1 MTVQL
6 VILVTYLV
14 VLMGIGVA
22 GFRRSKLTEEDY
34 YLAGRSQGLAATALT
49 IMATM
54 FSAAAILGLPGAAYK
69 DGVAFLFFALNLP
82 LTGCLVY
89 VLGSKIR
96 KLGAERGYVT
106 PADLVA
112 DHYGGSHFVRLM
124 VALCGFLFVVP
135 NIVMQI
141 KGGGYLAKTVFATD
155 GNAED
160 IFDTGAMLM
169 TAVTV
174 GYVLLGGMR
183 SVAWSDV
190 IQGTLMILGI
200 FVTCVATVSAMGGI
214 SGYLEKVSALP
225 AEALSVPGVSNSYP
239 PFKLMTLA
247 LFAGAASLVQP
258 GQWIRF
264 YAARSRATLR
274 RSALVFSVVLP
285 LALMASML
293 VGLGGRALYPPQ
305 VVDGELAAHAAIG
318 SNDRV
323 VLQLMEDHIPEL
335 LGGFGVVVLSLITVG
350 VVAATMSTADSN
362 LHALAAVITRDVYD
376 RFVRPQASERERAW
390 VGRAVIVVVALLA
403 LWLVRHGNA
412 DPDFKPV
419 KMIADLMFVAMAFS
433 AQLLPA
439 TVDVL
444 WLKRGSAA
452 GAAWGMAAGLATV
465 FCFTPFVAWDGGR
478 DISRNLDVGFVGM
491 VINVAVFVAVTRLRP
506 APGRGPAPPPA
517 PPSSRQPPQG

>member
-6 VILVTYLV
+6 VTLILYLL
-14 VLMGIGVA
+14 VLVGIGLV
-22 GFRRSKLTEEDY
+22 GFLRSRLTEEDY
-34 YLAGRSQGLAATALT
+34 YLAGRSQGLVPTALT

-82 LTGCLVY
+82 LTGCVVY
-89 VLGSKIR
+89 VLGSRIR
-96 KLGAERGYVT
+96 KLGAEHGYVT

-135 NIVMQI
+135 YIVMQI
-141 KGGGYLAKTVFATD
+141 KGGGYLAKTVFATE
-155 GNAED
+155 GNAQEV
-160 IFDTGAMLM
+160 FDTGALLM
-169 TAVTV
+169 TVVTV

-183 SVAWSDV
+183 SVAWTDV
-190 IQGTLMILGI
+190 VQGTLMLVGI
-200 FVTCVATVSAMGGI
+200 FITCIATVSAMGGI

-225 AEALSVPGVSNSYP
+225 PEALSVPGVSNNYP

-293 VGLGGRALYPPQ
+293 VGLGGRALYPPE
-305 VVDGELAAHAAIG
+305 VANGEVTAHATIE

-403 LWLVRHGNA
+403 LWLVHHGNA

-452 GAAWGMAAGLATV
+452 GAAWGMTAGLATV
-465 FCFTPFVAWDGGR
+465 FCFTPFVAWEAGDE
-478 DISRNLDVGFVGM
+478 ISKNLDVGFVGL
-491 VINVAVFVAVTRLRP
+491 VVNVAVFAAVTLLRRSP
-506 APGRGPAPPPA
+506 RRGPAPPPA
-517 PPSSRQPPQG
+517 TASSRPPPRA

>member
-6 VILVTYLV
+6 VTLV
-14 VLMGIGVA
+14 VYLAVLIGIGIV
-22 GFRRSKLTEEDY
+22 GFRRARLTEEDY
-34 YLAGRSQGLAATALT
+34 YLAARNQGLLTTALT

-82 LTGCLVY
+82 FTGCVVY
-89 VLGSKIR
+89 VLGSRIR
-96 KLGAERGYVT
+96 KLGAERGFVT

-124 VALCGFLFVVP
+124 VALCGAMFVVP
-135 NIVMQI
+135 YIVMQI
-141 KGGGYLAKTVFATD
+141 KGGALLAQTVFAGEREASELYD
-155 GNAED
+155 L
-160 IFDTGAMLM
+160 GALLM
-169 TAVTV
+169 TFVTV

-190 IQGTLMILGI
+190 VQGILMIAGI
-200 FVTCVATVSAMGGI
+200 VITCVATVAAMGGI

-225 AEALSVPGVSNSYP
+225 PEALSVPGVSNAFP

-264 YAARSRATLR
+264 YAARSQATLR
-274 RSALVFSVVLP
+274 RAGLVFAVVLP

-293 VGLGGRALYPPQ
+293 VGLGGRALYPPT
-305 VVDGELAAHAAIG
+305 VENGVFETHPTIER
-318 SNDRV
+318 NDRV

-335 LGGFGVVVLSLITVG
+335 LGPFGVVVLSIITVA

-362 LHALAAVITRDVYD
+362 LHALAAVATRDVYD
-376 RFVRPQASERERAW
+376 RFIRPKASERERTW
-390 VGRAVIVVVALLA
+390 VGRGIIAVVAFLA
-403 LWLVRHGNA
+403 LWLVHLGN
-412 DPDFKPV
+412 DEQFEPLR
-419 KMIADLMFVAMAFS
+419 MIADLMFLAMAFS

-439 TVDVL
+439 TVDVF
-444 WLKRGSAA
+444 WIKRGTAA
-452 GAAWGMAAGLATV
+452 GAALGMLCGLATV
-465 FCFTPFVAWDGGR
+465 FAFTPLVATDVTR
-478 DISRNLDVGFVGM
+478 SISRNLDVGFVGI
-491 VINVAVFVAVTRLRP
+491 VVNVAVFVTVSAM
-506 APGRGPAPPPA
+506 
-517 PPSSRQPPQG
+517 SRRK